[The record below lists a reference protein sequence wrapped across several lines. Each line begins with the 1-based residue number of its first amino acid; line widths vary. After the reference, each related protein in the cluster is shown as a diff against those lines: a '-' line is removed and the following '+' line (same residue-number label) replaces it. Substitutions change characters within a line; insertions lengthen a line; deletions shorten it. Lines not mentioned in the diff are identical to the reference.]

1 MFTIDDVV
9 YNLKFNKRKQMIIE
23 AQTGKSLMAEFNQTS
38 GLVSLGTLQAMF
50 AAALVEENEN
60 KPVKGQKA
68 IDIFEKVLDNNGYQS
83 LVTSTVN
90 KFTEDMGFLFR

>member
-9 YNLKFNKRKQMIIE
+9 YALKFNKRKQMIIE
-23 AQTGKSLMAEFNQTS
+23 TQTGKSLMSEFSQTN
-38 GLVSLGTLQAMF
+38 GLVSLGTLQALF
-50 AAALVEENEN
+50 TTGLVEESEN

-83 LVTSTVN
+83 LVMAVVN